1 VGYTTIK
8 VSKQVKERLDRYA
21 RVRGLTLAGAVDR
34 LLSEEEVRE
43 ELEEIKQLL
52 KEQNELL
59 REILSV
65 LRRKEITKVIEREK
79 APKKEER
86 REEARKELPSFVVW
100 NPWVKVISE
109 K

>member
-1 VGYTTIK
+1 MVYRGYTWGDLGVGYTTIK

-52 KEQNELL
+52 KEQNE
-59 REILSV
+59 ILMS
-65 LRRKEITKVIEREK
+65 
-79 APKKEER
+79 P
-86 REEARKELPSFVVW
+86 
-100 NPWVKVISE
+100 
-109 K
+109 